1 MGIGATVVKIIGK
14 GLLKQTSKNNF
25 RILCDG
31 NQRNCCDYEADSRVS
46 IITKGFTLFILKS
59 LH

>member
-25 RILCDG
+25 RIYVMVISG
-31 NQRNCCDYEADSRVS
+31 IVV
-46 IITKGFTLFILKS
+46 ITKQIVELV
-59 LH
+59 